1 MNIERF
7 HNELAILL
15 GYERIV
21 NDKRI
26 LISVED
32 SDFPCVTLKVNG
44 HDDIRFKASDNA
56 EDVKLAFIPGMQNEI
71 KTIIDAVHQAYLKS
85 TKDCFSSYGDTI
97 NETNPVT
104 FNKK

>member
-7 HNELAILL
+7 HNELAMQL

-32 SDFPCVTLKVNG
+32 SDSLWVTLKIKG
-44 HDDIRFKASDNA
+44 HDDIRFKASNSVDDI
-56 EDVKLAFIPGMQNEI
+56 EIVSIPELQNEI
-71 KTIIDAVHQAYLKS
+71 RTIMDAVHQAYIRCTRDL
-85 TKDCFSSYGDTI
+85 
-97 NETNPVT
+97 
-104 FNKK
+104 FNRYIC

>member
-1 MNIERF
+1 MQ
-7 HNELAILL
+7 L

-44 HDDIRFKASDNA
+44 HDDIRFKASNSVDDI
-56 EDVKLAFIPGMQNEI
+56 EIVSIPELRNEI
-71 KTIIDAVHQAYLKS
+71 RTIIDAVHQAYIRCTRDS
-85 TKDCFSSYGDTI
+85 
-97 NETNPVT
+97 
-104 FNKK
+104 FNRYNCK